1 MKTIVRRLRRLEDRL
16 CPPVETE
23 SDRQL
28 LARIAAGRR
37 RLAESDVQDGRVRNA
52 GDRERA
58 DISGLS
64 VEQILHRARVRL
76 ATE

>member
-1 MKTIVRRLRRLEDRL
+1 MKTIVRRLRRLEERL
-16 CPPVETE
+16 CPPLETE

-37 RLAESDVQDGRVRNA
+37 RLAESNVQDGRVRNSD
-52 GDRERA
+52 DRKRA

-64 VEQILHRARVRL
+64 VEQILHRGRTRL